1 DRDECPSPAVG
12 PWVSGAEPAP
22 AHSPPRPE
30 HTSSATP
37 PAAATATQAATPSQ
51 ARNPYQHMDWVP
63 REQLTP
69 AQQAEIGPWC
79 RGGYVEP
86 ERPGMDDRTP
96 AAEAPTYASADASSY
111 DQRRERTV
119 LEGDVVLRQAGMQEI
134 G

>member
-1 DRDECPSPAVG
+1 
-12 PWVSGAEPAP
+12 
-22 AHSPPRPE
+22 
-30 HTSSATP
+30 
-37 PAAATATQAATPSQ
+37 
-51 ARNPYQHMDWVP
+51 MDWVP

-86 ERPGMDDRTP
+86 DRPGMDDRTP

-119 LEGDVVLRQAGMQEI
+119 LEGDVVLRQAGMQAEAQVATLDQQTNR
-134 G
+134 GELEGQVRLRDRGRSEERRVGKEWRSRLAP